1 MPSNLLFLFATLLL
15 SLNFVRPLGFAISDW
30 FFLGS
35 LGFAFIETLSVDRG
49 NTFCWWRNRFLW
61 MAGLIL
67 VGALLSLENSYYIN
81 AAISEIFQQI
91 YVMTLFISLAWIM
104 VRRGKTNLIILA
116 LIISG
121 AFTGGIACIDFLT
134 GSKIGP
140 LLSGNPPMKLIGRYA
155 GTLGHPNNLGYFLV
169 ITVLLSIGYWINI
182 TRYEKKRF
190 PAKLYTGI
198 WLLLITIQLFGI
210 YLSNSLTA
218 YLGFLLGLIALLFS
232 LQLISKTN
240 LKIVLKYF
248 LVGVSAIILITI
260 IITFFSKNTATSI
273 SNALNRV
280 ISTTAGTRIAG
291 YSAAWN
297 RILQDPLVGVGY
309 DQIATSGTGLDIAV
323 LGTPVHN
330 IFLQIWYT
338 GGFFALLGWLLIY
351 FSIGWASLVTLN
363 NKKMLS
369 PIINS
374 LAASVLAI
382 ILMDQF
388 QDSSSQRVKWLVIGL
403 FVGWVWVKERTNQL
417 KSKA

>member
-1 MPSNLLFLFATLLL
+1 MEIMPSNLLFLFATLLL
-15 SLNFVRPLGFAISDW
+15 SLNFVRPFGFAISDW
-30 FFLGS
+30 LFLGS

-67 VGALLSLENSYYIN
+67 AGALLSLVNSHYFN
-81 AAISEIFQQI
+81 AAINEIFQQI

-104 VRRGKTNLIILA
+104 VRRGKTNSIILA

-121 AFTGGIACIDFLT
+121 VFTSGIACIDFLT
-134 GSKIGP
+134 GSRIGP
-140 LLSGNPPMKLIGRYA
+140 LLSGNPPLNLLGRYA

-169 ITVLLSIGYWINI
+169 LTVLLSIGYWINI
-182 TRYEKKRF
+182 SRSEKKRF
-190 PAKLYTGI
+190 PAIFYNGI
-198 WLLLITIQLFGI
+198 WFVLVIIQSFGI

-218 YLGFLLGLIALLFS
+218 YLGFLLGLITLLFS
-232 LQLISKTN
+232 LQLLSKKN
-240 LKIVLKYF
+240 LKIVL
-248 LVGVSAIILITI
+248 VGLSVIVLSTIILTL
-260 IITFFSKNTATSI
+260 FSKNTATSI

-280 ISTTAGTRIAG
+280 ISTTAGSRITG

-297 RILQDPLVGVGY
+297 RITQNPLIGVGY
-309 DQIATSGTGLDIAV
+309 DQIATSGTGLDVSV

-338 GGFFALLGWLLIY
+338 GGFLAFLGWLSIY
-351 FSIGWASLVTLN
+351 FSIGWAALVTLN
-363 NKKMLS
+363 NKLVSS

-374 LAASVLAI
+374 LAASMLAI

-388 QDSSSQRVKWLVIGL
+388 QDASSERVKWLVIGL
-403 FVGWVWVKERTNQL
+403 FVGWVWIKQRTSQI
-417 KSKA
+417 KSEV